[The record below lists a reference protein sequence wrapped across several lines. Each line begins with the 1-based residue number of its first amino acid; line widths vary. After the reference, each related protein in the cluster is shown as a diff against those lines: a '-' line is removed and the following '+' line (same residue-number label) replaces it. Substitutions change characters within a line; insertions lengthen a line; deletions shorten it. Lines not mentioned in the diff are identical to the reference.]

1 MSVDKHSSAH
11 RKLPKQERSREMVA
25 KIVSTTAGLLLK
37 TDPEQVT
44 TNLIADKAGISKGSI
59 YQYFTNKEEIIN
71 AAIERLA
78 AQQAPA
84 IEDMLRSVT
93 LDAPETAMQSSIDIL
108 IDFTIANRRL
118 IRYLAERPDHVRTFE
133 NISGLNA
140 TLLAMATLHMGHYRD
155 QYRNELSPRALAWP
169 FFNMAVATTL
179 RYIESDDPISLEEL
193 RSGLK
198 FASTGLLAGS
208 RAESVLPTEIR

>member
-1 MSVDKHSSAH
+1 MSSRKRSSER
-11 RKLPKQERSREMVA
+11 RKLPQQQRSRDMVA
-25 KIVSTTAGLLLK
+25 KIVGTTASLLLK
-37 TDPEQVT
+37 TDPDQLT
-44 TNLIADKAGISKGSI
+44 TNLIADRAGVSKGSI
-59 YQYFTNKEEIIN
+59 YQYFADKDEIIS

-84 IEDMLRSVT
+84 IEEMLRSVT
-93 LDAPETAMQSSIDIL
+93 LDEPETAMQSSIDIL
-108 IDFTIANRRL
+108 IDVTIANRRL
-118 IRYLAERPDHVRTFE
+118 IRYLAERPDYTRAFE

-155 QYRNELSPRALAWP
+155 QYRDELSPRALAWL
-169 FFNMAVATTL
+169 FFNMAVSTTL

-198 FASTGLLAGS
+198 FASAGLLVGS
-208 RAESVLPTEIR
+208 RA